1 MEMIKGELI
10 YNNQEWFVSYEE
22 VCSDEQHGH
31 AITIRPRLPLHPNDV
46 KQFKLDSSIFDN
58 FEARVLANPIIFFVK
73 TKIGNIEYANLT

>member
-1 MEMIKGELI
+1 MIKGTLL
-10 YNNQEWFVSYEE
+10 YDNSEWFVSYEE

-31 AITIRPRLPLHPNDV
+31 AITIHPRLPLHPDDV

-58 FEARVLANPIIFFVK
+58 FEARVLANPNVTFII